1 MVIIFF
7 LVHIHS
13 FQCTVQ
19 ISKLNE
25 KREKNNMRKFCASV
39 IILNSFSEKT
49 NTFKTRWNDLATHK
63 WRRCSGDM
71 EASSQVHRILNSPGD
86 GLMISQPYC
95 FPEGAWICQ
104 KTKGIPTFICNP
116 ENKHPDGDR
125 WAVNPQC
132 IPLGAAKRKT
142 GLAQPA
148 VVIFLTLIIFRYM
161 LWNAVFLLPRPLKWA
176 TSVLSAWECFLI
188 LTPWLS
194 MLRSV

>member
-1 MVIIFF
+1 MVFIIFF
-7 LVHIHS
+7 LVHTHS

-19 ISKLNE
+19 ISKLSE

-39 IILNSFSEKT
+39 IISNSFSEKT
-49 NTFKTRWNDLATHK
+49 NAFTMRWNDLATHK

-71 EASSQVHRILNSPGD
+71 QASSQVHTILNSPGD
-86 GLMISQPYC
+86 GLMVSQPHC

-104 KTKGIPTFICNP
+104 KTKGIPKFICNP

-125 WAVNPQC
+125 WAVNRRY

-142 GLAQPA
+142 GFAQPA

-161 LWNAVFLLPRPLKWA
+161 LWNAVVPIPRPLKRA
-176 TSVLSAWECFLI
+176 TSALNAWNYFLI
-188 LTPWLS
+188 MTPW
-194 MLRSV
+194 